1 MTKKQLRLKHAR
13 RFRRRG
19 KIRRQIRGT
28 AECPRLSVY
37 KSNRHMYVQAI
48 DDAEGRTL
56 AAVSSTHGETK
67 GLGVT
72 VKDGKVLGKALGVKL
87 TELNIK
93 TAVFDRN
100 GYLYHGV
107 VKSIADGT
115 REAGVKF

>member
-28 AECPRLSVY
+28 ANCPRLSVY

-48 DDAEGRTL
+48 DDSEGRTL
-56 AAVSSTHGETK
+56 AAVSSRHGETK
-67 GLGVT
+67 GLRTT
-72 VKDGKVLGKALGVKL
+72 VEDGKKLGMALGTKL
-87 TELNIK
+87 KELSIDS
-93 TAVFDRN
+93 AVFDRN

-115 REAGVKF
+115 REAGIKF